1 MQHIIAGKGVS
12 LSPIHR
18 CVEVGNR
25 HPPRLPQREVSV
37 IIELFQM
44 AWSKVFS
51 CRHKKCTPLI
61 TCRKGQPRSPVAA
74 ITGTYFVC
82 LGCGKEFAYDW
93 ENMRVIDPEP
103 SRVKIL
109 AEKAAQMYAGK

>member
-1 MQHIIAGKGVS
+1 V
-12 LSPIHR
+12 
-18 CVEVGNR
+18 V
-25 HPPRLPQREVSV
+25 
-37 IIELFQM
+37 IELFQM
-44 AWSKVFS
+44 AWTRVFS

-61 TCRKGQPRSPVAA
+61 TCRPGQPRSRVAS

-93 ENMRVIDPEP
+93 ENMRAIDPEP

-109 AEKAAQMYAGK
+109 AEKAAQLYAGK